1 MIRIEAMKPHHLD
14 EVIQL
19 SVSDEQLPFVGTIDE
34 ILVNIDSVVHPH
46 VILSDDHV
54 VGFFLVDTTYANNY
68 EFAESGSLGLRGYL
82 IDQQY
87 QGQGFGKSAVQQLSG
102 FLAQAYPQ
110 FRQMYLTVNCKNPGA
125 KHCYLSGGFED
136 TGSLYHGGAA
146 GPQHIMKLMFAP

>member
-19 SVSDEQLPFVGTIDE
+19 SVTDEQLPFVGTIDE

-46 VILSDDHV
+46 VIVSDGHV
-54 VGFFLVDTTYANNY
+54 VGFFLIDTTYANNY
-68 EFAESGSLGLRGYL
+68 EFAEPGSLGLRAYL

-87 QGQGFGKSAVQQLSG
+87 QGQGFGKLAVQQLNG

-110 FRQMYLTVNCKNPGA
+110 FQQMYLTVNCKNPGA

-136 TGSLYHGGAA
+136 TGSLYLGGAA
-146 GPQHIMKLMFAP
+146 GPQHIMKLAFTP